1 MSTPDLAARVTDRLA
16 EVRER
21 AHEAA
26 RRSGRSPHALTI
38 VAVAKTFPPEVVAAL
53 RDAGHLDIG
62 ESRAQ
67 ELVAKVDALG
77 PGLRWHFV
85 GRLQRNKVAAVVA
98 RASLVHSVDR
108 LPLAEAIARHAGE
121 QGKVQPVLVQVNVGA
136 DPAKA
141 GFSLEEATEAVGR
154 VRALDGLACQGL
166 MTLPPLEGD
175 PREPFAR
182 LRALRDELRATY
194 PEVQHLSMGMS
205 ADFETAIEEGATMV
219 RLGEA
224 IFGRRDAKA

>member
-1 MSTPDLAARVTDRLA
+1 MSAPGLAAEAVERLA
-16 EVRER
+16 VVRER
-21 AHEAA
+21 VAEAA
-26 RRSGRSPHALTI
+26 RRSGRSPHAVTI
-38 VAVAKTFPPEVVAAL
+38 VAVAKTFPPEAVVGL

-67 ELVAKVDALG
+67 ELVGKVDALG

-85 GRLQRNKVAAVVA
+85 GRLQRNKVAPVVA

-108 LPLAEAIARHAGE
+108 LPLAEAIARRARE
-121 QGKVQPVLVQVNVGA
+121 QGKVQPVLVQVNVGE

-141 GFSLEEATEAVGR
+141 GFSLEEAGEAVGR
-154 VRALDGLACQGL
+154 VRDLDGLACQGL

-175 PREPFAR
+175 PREPFGR
-182 LRALRDELRATY
+182 LRALRDDLRASY

-205 ADFETAIEEGATMV
+205 ADFETAVEEGATIV

-224 IFGRRDAKA
+224 IFGRRDATA